1 MSSDLRAAPPRP
13 EPTTPT
19 RPAGPD
25 GVRRALRETADPV
38 LGGVAAGLAR
48 HLGRS
53 VLAVRV
59 AFVIA
64 AALGGLGAAYYAI
77 LWLMMPAR
85 REPEE
90 APGLDAARRGG
101 RRPGRLRRLADA
113 GPVVVL
119 AVLGI
124 GLVLVVAALTG
135 SGAVLWPLV
144 LAGGGTAL
152 LWRQADEAQRERWTD
167 ATGRVGPVRVLLGRG
182 GWAAWARL
190 LAGLLL
196 VALAVLLFSVRG
208 GSLVMARD
216 LVVAALLGVVGI
228 GVVVGPWVVRLVA
241 ELGEERAERVR
252 TQERSDVAAHLHDS
266 VLQTLA
272 LIQNNASD
280 PAAVSRLA
288 RSQERDL
295 RSWLFDAPATAGAS
309 LAATVREGAAE
320 VEDAH
325 GVVVDVVAVGD
336 AACDDGVRPL
346 VAAAREA
353 MVNAARHSGADRVD
367 VYVEVAGPQVEVFV
381 RDRGRGFDLHAVPAD
396 RQGVRRSIVDRL
408 ERHGGSA
415 EVRTAPGEGTEV
427 RLRLERGEPR

>member
-1 MSSDLRAAPPRP
+1 M
-13 EPTTPT
+13 
-19 RPAGPD
+19 
-25 GVRRALRETADPV
+25 
-38 LGGVAAGLAR
+38 AAGLAR

-53 VLAVRV
+53 VLTVRV
-59 AFVIA
+59 AFVVA

-124 GLVLVVAALTG
+124 GVVLVVSALTG
-135 SGAVLWPLV
+135 TGTVLWPLV
-144 LAGGGTAL
+144 LAGGGTVL

-167 ATGRVGPVRVLLGRG
+167 ATGRVGPARVLLGRG

-196 VALAVLLFSVRG
+196 MAVAVLLFSVQG

-241 ELGEERAERVR
+241 DLGEERAERVR

-272 LIQNNASD
+272 LIQNNAAD

-288 RSQERDL
+288 RAQERDL
-295 RSWLFDAPATAGAS
+295 RSWLFDAPAAAGAS
-309 LAATVREGAAE
+309 LAASVRAAAAE

-336 AACDDGVRPL
+336 VSSDDRVRPV

-353 MVNAARHSGADRVD
+353 MVNAARHSGVDRVD
-367 VYVEVAGPQVEVFV
+367 VYLEVAGSRVEVFV
-381 RDRGRGFDLHAVPAD
+381 RDRGHGFDLAAVPAD
-396 RQGVRRSIVDRL
+396 RHGVRRSIVDRL

-427 RLRLERGEPR
+427 RLRLDVGEPR